1 MIPSG
6 DIRRGEREKGQGDE
20 RGGRKGDEAP
30 KGQTDH
36 GTQWR
41 GAPRGRTLTLTLKL
55 HRNPN
60 VGVCLFVFLFVVF
73 FSIVSAHPSHQPLAF
88 PLLLFTKS
96 AHLFLGRGAN
106 GFKRLRAYRTTCWTS
121 CEKERLP
128 RERAIE
134 SGRVLEFDVQC
145 LHWPKSVLRDTHA
158 SVARI

>member
-60 VGVCLFVFLFVVF
+60 VGVCLFVFLFVV
-73 FSIVSAHPSHQPLAF
+73 SSPSSLPTRHTNHLPSHFCYSPSQLTYFWGGGPMG
-88 PLLLFTKS
+88 S
-96 AHLFLGRGAN
+96 N
-106 GFKRLRAYRTTCWTS
+106 D
-121 CEKERLP
+121 CEHTGPPAGPPVRKNASHGNAP
-128 RERAIE
+128 
-134 SGRVLEFDVQC
+134 SKVVEFSSLMCNVC
-145 LHWPKSVLRDTHA
+145 TGLNPF
-158 SVARI
+158 